1 MNSVNWWSGQLIR
14 RRFSREIRQYC
25 ADIYSDIR
33 PLRWYNS
40 DMEKELL
47 SIEEHN
53 KLSYET
59 HMAITNHPRI
69 LILSNSSSGLYEFRN
84 EVVEDLLS
92 DHEVYISLPDEDAYT
107 KILTDKGCHIFHT
120 GFNRRGMNPIKDAI
134 LLVRYIGLIRRT
146 RPQMVLTYTIKPNIY
161 GGMACRLTHTKHA
174 ANITGLGTAIQGGGI
189 LSKVL
194 IGMYRVALNKAKAV
208 FYQNEYN
215 MEFMLERG
223 VGCKN
228 QSILLPGSGVNITK
242 HSYKPYPSEDRGVR
256 VLAVLRIMKDKGIE
270 EFLFAADRISDEFDA
285 KFVLAGGYEEET
297 RQEYEPQIQRLVEA
311 DKLEYVGFCDK
322 IDELY
327 ENCHVLIHPSYH
339 EGLSNVCLEAAAC
352 GRAVVTTDVPGCRE
366 TVVPGESGLLFKSK
380 DKNATY
386 KAIADI
392 LSMTSAERATM
403 GQRGRNYVEENFN
416 RETVVRKYREVVE
429 SVE

>member
-1 MNSVNWWSGQLIR
+1 MNNDKIIQGNI
-14 RRFSREIRQYC
+14 
-25 ADIYSDIR
+25 
-33 PLRWYNS
+33 
-40 DMEKELL
+40 
-47 SIEEHN
+47 
-53 KLSYET
+53 KLNT
-59 HMAITNHPRI
+59 QAITNTPRI

-84 EVVEDLLS
+84 EVVEDLLR
-92 DHEVYISLPDEDAYT
+92 DQEVYISLPDEDAYT
-107 KILTDKGCHIFHT
+107 KILADEGCHIFHT

-134 LLVRYIGLIRRT
+134 LMLRYISLIRRIGP
-146 RPQMVLTYTIKPNIY
+146 RMVLTYTIKPNIY
-161 GGMACRLTHTKHA
+161 GGMACRLTHTNYA

-189 LSKVL
+189 LSKAL
-194 IGMYRVALNKAKAV
+194 IKMYRVALNKAKAV

-215 MEFMLERG
+215 MDFMLGRG
-223 VGCKN
+223 VGTKN

-242 HSYKPYPSEDRGVR
+242 HSYKPYSSEDKGVR

-270 EFLFAADRISDEFDA
+270 EFLYAADRISDEFDA

-311 DKLEYVGFCDK
+311 GKLEYVGFCDK

-327 ENCHVLIHPSYH
+327 ENCHILIHPSYH

-352 GRAVVTTDVPGCRE
+352 GRPVVTTDVPGCRE
-366 TVVPGESGLLFKSK
+366 TVIPGETGLLFRSK
-380 DKNATY
+380 DKNAAY
-386 KAIADI
+386 KAITDI
-392 LSMTSAERATM
+392 LSMTSSERATM

-429 SVE
+429 SIE